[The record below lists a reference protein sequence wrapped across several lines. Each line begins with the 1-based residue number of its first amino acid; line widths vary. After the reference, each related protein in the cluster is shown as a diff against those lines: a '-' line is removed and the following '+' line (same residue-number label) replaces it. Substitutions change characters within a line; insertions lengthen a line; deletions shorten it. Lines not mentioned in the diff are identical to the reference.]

1 MTIIRIMVVLNLLIC
16 MIHFGKL
23 IKLNDFLMTRDSKK
37 FKCSNPYSGIL
48 NKYNASNGSACGK

>member
-1 MTIIRIMVVLNLLIC
+1 